1 MACIK
6 NVAHAGAS
14 GALGKAV
21 LQGLVDAGF
30 NVTILSRAAGKV
42 PSSFANKIKEAT
54 VDYNDLASLKSA
66 LAGIDAVVSTLG
78 APAVGD
84 AQRNL
89 VDASVEAGVR
99 RFIPSNF
106 GCDQQNSLARQ
117 LPVFAEKV
125 KTEDYLAEK
134 AKTSPLSYTFI
145 YNNLFLDWGITNGS
159 LVNLK
164 EKNVT
169 QYNGGKL
176 PVSVTRLETVG
187 KAVAGVLHNPEATA
201 NRSVRIEDGKVSY
214 AQLAQWA
221 QEAVPGSW
229 TTPEVDTNELKAKAD
244 EALGKGVF
252 DDWVWFNYI
261 LQGGINE
268 AYGPSFKDVDNKL
281 LGLKG
286 LSAQELEDYVKTT
299 IKQNI

>member
-1 MACIK
+1 MPAIK

-14 GALGKAV
+14 GALGEAV
-21 LQGLVDAGF
+21 LQELVDAGF

-42 PSSFANKIKEAT
+42 PSSFAGKVKEAV
-54 VDYNDLASLKSA
+54 VDYTDSASLKSA

-84 AQRNL
+84 AQRTL
-89 VDASVEAGVR
+89 VDASAEAGVQ

-106 GCDQQNSLARQ
+106 GCDQENSLTRQ

-134 AKTSPLSYTFI
+134 AKSSPLSYTFI
-145 YNNLFLDWGITNGS
+145 YNNLFLDWGITRGS

-164 EKNVT
+164 EKSVT
-169 QYNGGKL
+169 QYNGGQL
-176 PVSVTRLETVG
+176 PVSVTRLVTVG
-187 KAVAGVLHNPEATA
+187 KAIVGVLNNAEATA
-201 NRSVRIEDGKVSY
+201 NRSVRIEDGKVSFS
-214 AQLAQWA
+214 QLAKWA

-229 TTPEVDTNELKAKAD
+229 STPEVDTNELKAKAD
-244 EALGKGVF
+244 EALGKGIF
-252 DDWVWFNYI
+252 DGWVWFNYI

-268 AYGPSFKDVDNKL
+268 SYGPDFKNVDNKL
-281 LGLKG
+281 LGLEG
-286 LSAQELEDYVKTT
+286 LSSQQLEDYVKTA
-299 IKQNI
+299 IKQNS